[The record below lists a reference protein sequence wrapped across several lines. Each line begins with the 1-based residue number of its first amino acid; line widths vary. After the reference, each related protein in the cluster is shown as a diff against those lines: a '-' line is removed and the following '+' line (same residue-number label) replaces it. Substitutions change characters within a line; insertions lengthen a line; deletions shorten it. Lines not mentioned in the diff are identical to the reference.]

1 MKTKSYFSDPKRNN
15 SFVGRFLWIYK
26 GKGILELVKN
36 LLIYSGKKVKIEI
49 NKEQI
54 IEINLGRYHRT
65 AKPLTLN
72 FIDIKYKNYDSEEK
86 RIFFTPTLPNRNPWL
101 TPVWKTNEHV
111 KKCLEE
117 INEWKKT

>member
-1 MKTKSYFSDPKRNN
+1 MKTKSYYSDPKWNN

-26 GKGILELVKN
+26 GRGILELAEN
-36 LLIYSGKKVKIEI
+36 LLTFSDKSVKMEF

-54 IEINLGRYHRT
+54 IEIDLGRYHRT
-65 AKPLTLN
+65 AKPLILN
-72 FIDIKYKNYDSEEK
+72 FIDIKYKDDGPEEK

-101 TPVWKTNEHV
+101 TTVWTTNKNV

>member
-72 FIDIKYKNYDSEEK
+72 FIDIKYKNDDSEEK

>member
-15 SFVGRFLWIYK
+15 SFVGRFLYIYK
-26 GKGILELVKN
+26 GKGILELVEN
-36 LLIYSGKKVKIEI
+36 LLIYSGKRVKIEI

-54 IEINLGRYHRT
+54 IEIDLGRYHRT

-72 FIDIKYKNYDSEEK
+72 FIDIKYKNDDSEEK

>member
-1 MKTKSYFSDPKRNN
+1 MKTNSYFSDPKRNN
-15 SFVGRFLWIYK
+15 SFVGRFLYIYK
-26 GKGILELVKN
+26 GKGILELAEN
-36 LLIYSGKKVKIEI
+36 LLIYSGKRVKIEI

-72 FIDIKYKNYDSEEK
+72 FIDIKYKNDDSEEK

-101 TPVWKTNEHV
+101 TPVWKTNIHV

-117 INEWKKT
+117 INEWNKT

>member
-1 MKTKSYFSDPKRNN
+1 MKTNSYFSDPKRNN
-15 SFVGRFLWIYK
+15 SFVGRFLYIYK
-26 GKGILELVKN
+26 GKGILELVNN
-36 LLIYSGKKVKIEI
+36 LLIYSGKRVKIEI

-54 IEINLGRYHRT
+54 IEIDLGRYHRT

-72 FIDIKYKNYDSEEK
+72 FIDIKYKNDDSKEK

>member
-1 MKTKSYFSDPKRNN
+1 MKTQSYFSDPKRNN

-26 GKGILELVKN
+26 GKGILELAGN

-54 IEINLGRYHRT
+54 IEIGLGRYHRT
-65 AKPLTLN
+65 AKPITLN
-72 FIDIKYKNYDSEEK
+72 FIDIKYKNDDSEEN
-86 RIFFTPTLPNRNPWL
+86 RIFFTPTLPSRNPWL

-117 INEWKKT
+117 INEWKKS